1 MSASCK
7 GHFKDLD
14 SQAAGLGA
22 EVLFKAGGEWWRRG
36 RSPGLPRTTCQVA
49 NSLLKGQSVLSQ

>member
-22 EVLFKAGGEWWRRG
+22 EVLFKAGGEW
-36 RSPGLPRTTCQVA
+36 
-49 NSLLKGQSVLSQ
+49 